1 MSKTLKDAAKLA
13 KAVASAAGLAV
24 AVGYFNGAQR
34 RAASIEARGT
44 LC

>member
-1 MSKTLKDAAKLA
+1 MLENLQDAAGLA
-13 KAVASAAGLAV
+13 KDVASAAGLAV

-34 RAASIEARGT
+34 RAASTEARGT